1 MPWTVL
7 VTGPLEL
14 AASRGNQ
21 EAAQFLVERGAEKIR
36 GDEAE
41 RQKAIHD
48 KVHDDIKE
56 LNRAEGLQQ

>member
-1 MPWTVL
+1 L
-7 VTGPLEL
+7 NLQL
-14 AASRGNQ
+14 R
-21 EAAQFLVERGAEKIR
+21 EAIRKQLSLVERGAEKIR